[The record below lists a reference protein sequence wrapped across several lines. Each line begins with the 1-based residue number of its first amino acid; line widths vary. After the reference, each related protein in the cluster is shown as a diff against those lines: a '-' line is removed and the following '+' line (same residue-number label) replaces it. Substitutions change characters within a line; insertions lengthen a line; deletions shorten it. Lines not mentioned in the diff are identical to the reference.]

1 MRTLQTLALVL
12 PFVAA
17 GCEQE
22 AGFQDA
28 KNSTTELTKGAMTVS
43 TERVIIDNID
53 VQNTKSAT
61 FTVNSVGEDNLSIYD
76 AQIVANPD
84 GVLLFEEREEIDI
97 PTGESQEWAVAA
109 TLPTAGM
116 WEGAIRIES
125 NDPTSP
131 TLFITVCAVTKDYA
145 EPCPTE
151 APDTGDTGGS
161 DTGEDTGADT
171 GDTGDTGV

>member
-1 MRTLQTLALVL
+1 MRTLRTLVL
-12 PFVAA
+12 NLPLVALA
-17 GCEQE
+17 ASVGCEQE

-61 FTVNSVGEDNLSIYD
+61 FTVSSVGEDNLSIYD

-125 NDPTSP
+125 NDPTFP

-145 EPCPTE
+145 EACPTE
-151 APDTGDTGGS
+151 APDTGDTGGG
-161 DTGEDTGADT
+161 DTADTADT
-171 GDTGDTGV
+171 GDTGV